1 MSATEAQKKR
11 IRDLVTTLNCA
22 SEKYYAQDDE
32 IMSNYEYDRL
42 YDELVSLEEETGF
55 VLSNSPT
62 VNVGY
67 EAVHELP
74 KERHEKPMLSLGK
87 TKDRN
92 ELAEW
97 LNGHPG
103 ILSWKLDGLTTV
115 LTYNDGKLA
124 KAVTRGNGEIG
135 EVVTNNA
142 RTFINL
148 PHTIEYKGELVLR
161 GEAVISYSDFE
172 AINSSIPDEAG
183 RFKNPRNLCS
193 GAVRQLDSSVTAKRR
208 VRFYA
213 FSLVSAPGV
222 DFGDRHMA
230 EFDFLEAQGFEVVDH
245 ILVSA
250 SDIVGHIEEYEKRI
264 TSYDIPSDGLVLLL
278 DEISYGESL
287 GMTAKFPRNAIAFKW
302 TDETRETVLRDVEW
316 SASRTGLINP
326 VAVFDPVEL
335 EGTTVSRASVHNV
348 SIVRSL
354 KLGIGDTITVY
365 KANMIIPQIAEN
377 KTCSGSL
384 EIPETCPVCGHA
396 TELKETEGTAY
407 LYCTNPG
414 CPAKQLGAFVQFV
427 SRDAMNIDGLSEAGI
442 EKFIA
447 TGIISA
453 FPDLYHLNDHKAEI
467 VNMEGFGEK
476 SYENLVEAADKSR
489 HTQLHRLLYGIGI
502 ENVGVATAK
511 LICRHFG
518 YDPDAVC
525 HATSEELAM
534 IDGVGDVIAAS
545 VREYFSDPVHMEMWE
560 NLLKEVEPESPEG
573 GSGEHTLAGLSFVVT
588 GSLNHFSRNE
598 LKERIESLGGKL
610 TGSVTG
616 NTRCLINNDAA
627 SNSTKNVTARKLG
640 VAVLTEDEF
649 IAQYL
654 VPDND

>member
-1 MSATEAQKKR
+1 MSATESQKNR
-11 IRDLVTTLNCA
+11 IRELVTTLNCA

-32 IMSNYEYDRL
+32 IMSNFEYDRL

-67 EAVHELP
+67 EAVNELP

-87 TKDRN
+87 TKDRS

-97 LNGHPG
+97 LDGHEG
-103 ILSWKLDGLTTV
+103 VLSWKLDGLTVV
-115 LTYNDGKLA
+115 LTYFEGNLA

-135 EVVTNNA
+135 EVITNNA

-148 PHTIEYKGELVLR
+148 PHTIDFKGELVIR
-161 GEAVISYSDFE
+161 GEAVIGYSDFE
-172 AINSSIPDEAG
+172 AINSTISDEAA

-193 GAVRQLDSSVTAKRR
+193 GAVRQLDPAITARRR

-213 FSLVSAPGV
+213 FSLVSADGV
-222 DFGDRHMA
+222 DFHDRHTE
-230 EFDFLEAQGFEVVDH
+230 EFDFLKNQGFDVVDY
-245 ILVSA
+245 VTVTPA
-250 SDIVGHIEEYEKRI
+250 DIEDAVGDYEKRI
-264 TSYDIPSDGLVLLL
+264 ASYDIPSDGLVLLL
-278 DEISYGESL
+278 NEISYGNSL

-302 TDETRETVLRDVEW
+302 TDETKETILREVEW

-354 KLGIGDTITVY
+354 KLGIGDTISVY
-365 KANMIIPQIAEN
+365 KANMIIPQIAAN
-377 KTCSGSL
+377 LTGSGTL
-384 EIPETCPVCGHA
+384 EIPETCPVCGGR

-407 LYCTNPG
+407 LYCINPD
-414 CPAKQLGAFVQFV
+414 CPAKQLGAFVQYV
-427 SRDAMNIDGLSEAGI
+427 SRDAMNIDGLSEATL

-447 TGIISA
+447 AGIISS
-453 FPDLYHLNDHKAEI
+453 FPDLYHLAEHRDSI
-467 VNMEGFGEK
+467 VSMEGFGER
-476 SYENLVEAADKSR
+476 SFDNLVEAADRSR

-502 ENVGVATAK
+502 DNVGVATAK
-511 LICRHFG
+511 LICRHFA
-518 YDPDAVC
+518 YDPQAVS
-525 HATSEELAM
+525 HATAQELAA
-534 IDGVGDVIAAS
+534 IEGVGEVIAAS
-545 VREYFSDPVHMEMWE
+545 VCGYFADPHHMDMWDE
-560 NLLKEVEPESPEG
+560 LLSEVEPEKPENN
-573 GSGEHTLAGLSFVVT
+573 SGDQPLAGLSFVVT
-588 GSLNHFSRNE
+588 GSLRHFGRNE
-598 LKERIESLGGKL
+598 LKERIESLGGRL

-616 NTRCLINNDAA
+616 NTRCLINNDSA

-640 VAVLTEDEF
+640 VDVLTEDEF
-649 IAQYL
+649 MAQYL
-654 VPDND
+654 VSE